1 MMVLRMRGDS
11 GWTRTSGLHRVKM
24 ALYRLSYGITREHKE
39 NGLSV
44 FNSNKSLIEVTG
56 QSSHAPSA
64 DGRGFEPLNLM
75 RSLAFETSA
84 IDRSANRP

>member
-1 MMVLRMRGDS
+1 
-11 GWTRTSGLHRVKM
+11 M
-24 ALYRLSYGITREHKE
+24 ALYRLSYGIIRERKE

-64 DGRGFEPLNLM
+64 DGRGFEPLDLM

>member
-1 MMVLRMRGDS
+1 
-11 GWTRTSGLHRVKM
+11 M
-24 ALYRLSYGITREHKE
+24 ALYQLSYGIIRERKE
-39 NGLSV
+39 NRLSV
-44 FNSNKSLIEVTG
+44 FNPNKSLIEVTG

-64 DGRGFEPLNLM
+64 DGRGFEPLDLM

>member
-1 MMVLRMRGDS
+1 MIPD
-11 GWTRTSGLHRVKM
+11 GLEPAASIESRWH
-24 ALYRLSYGITREHKE
+24 YRLSYGIIRKRKD

-56 QSSHAPSA
+56 QSSHASSA

>member
-1 MMVLRMRGDS
+1 
-11 GWTRTSGLHRVKM
+11 M
-24 ALYRLSYGITREHKE
+24 ALYQLSYGIIKERKE

-64 DGRGFEPLNLM
+64 DGRGFEPLDLM

>member
-1 MMVLRMRGDS
+1 
-11 GWTRTSGLHRVKM
+11 M
-24 ALYRLSYGITREHKE
+24 ALYRLSYGIIKERKE

-64 DGRGFEPLNLM
+64 DGRGFEPLNL
-75 RSLAFETSA
+75 
-84 IDRSANRP
+84 

>member
-1 MMVLRMRGDS
+1 
-11 GWTRTSGLHRVKM
+11 M
-24 ALYRLSYGITREHKE
+24 ALYRLSYGIIKERKE

-44 FNSNKSLIEVTG
+44 FNPNKSLIEVTG

>member
-1 MMVLRMRGDS
+1 
-11 GWTRTSGLHRVKM
+11 M
-24 ALYRLSYGITREHKE
+24 ALYRLSYGIIRERKE

-44 FNSNKSLIEVTG
+44 FNLNKSLIEVTG

-64 DGRGFEPLNLM
+64 DGRGFEPLDLM

>member
-1 MMVLRMRGDS
+1 
-11 GWTRTSGLHRVKM
+11 M
-24 ALYRLSYGITREHKE
+24 ALYRLSYGIIREHKE
-39 NGLSV
+39 NELSV

-56 QSSHAPSA
+56 QSSHALSA
-64 DGRGFEPLNLM
+64 DGRGFEPLDLM

>member
-1 MMVLRMRGDS
+1 
-11 GWTRTSGLHRVKM
+11 M
-24 ALYRLSYGITREHKE
+24 ALYRLSYGIIKERKE

>member
-1 MMVLRMRGDS
+1 
-11 GWTRTSGLHRVKM
+11 M
-24 ALYRLSYGITREHKE
+24 ALYQLSYGIIREHKE
-39 NGLSV
+39 NRLSV

-64 DGRGFEPLNLM
+64 DGRGFEPLDLM

>member
-1 MMVLRMRGDS
+1 
-11 GWTRTSGLHRVKM
+11 M
-24 ALYRLSYGITREHKE
+24 ALYRLSYGIIRECKE

-64 DGRGFEPLNLM
+64 DGRGFEPLDLM